1 MSAST
6 ALRCAVSSARFTQV
20 LGFVRARLGWVGLG
34 WVGLGWVGLGWVI

>member
-34 WVGLGWVGLGWVI
+34 WVI